1 MNILIL
7 NQYAL
12 PSGSAGITRHGDLAR
27 VLVKRAHKV
36 TIIASSFDYL
46 TRQQNSNTTAKL
58 NKETHHDVNFLW
70 LKTTPYQANDGKR
83 VKSMLDYTIK
93 AFLQGLSLEDK
104 PDIVIASSP
113 HLLTG
118 LTGIFLSC
126 YYRIPFIFEIRDM
139 WPLVLVELGALKRN
153 SFSYKILVAIEKF
166 IYKKAHKIFTI
177 PALAYKRL
185 ESLGI
190 HSQKCLPIPNGILVD
205 DNQSIGD
212 ETNLPSSLIKI
223 LEQCQDKKTLMYTGS
238 FGGAHDLHSVIQAAN
253 YLKENLVDIYNEIK
267 IIFIGSGRLEKEL
280 KEIAELNKH
289 SNIYFHP
296 PIEKKIIKTA
306 LHNADVLLMP
316 LANISI
322 FEYGLSP
329 NKLYDYLEAAKP
341 IIISSPT
348 YSTIV
353 DEIQAGIQCR
363 AGQPEELAKAIELLI
378 SMPEKDRKLM
388 GERGRDYVI
397 KFHDWEEI
405 GEKVEKVLLETIQK
419 IDK

>member
-36 TIIASSFDYL
+36 TIIASSFNYL
-46 TRQQNSNTTAKL
+46 KRQQDSDNNTKL
-58 NKETHHDVNFLW
+58 KKETHHDVNFVW
-70 LKTTPYQANDGKR
+70 LKTTAYQANDGKR
-83 VKSMLDYTIK
+83 VKSMFDYTIK
-93 AFLQGLSLEDK
+93 AFLQGLSLKEK

-139 WPLVLVELGALKRN
+139 WPLVLIELGALKGN
-153 SFSYKILVAIEKF
+153 SLSYKILVAIEKF
-166 IYKKAHKIFTI
+166 IYKKAHKIFII

-185 ESLGI
+185 ENLGI
-190 HSQKCLPIPNGILVD
+190 HSQKCLPIPNGILFD
-205 DNQSIGD
+205 ENQSI
-212 ETNLPSSLIKI
+212 THKNNLPSSLITI
-223 LEQCQDKKTLMYTGS
+223 LDKCQDKKVLMYTGT
-238 FGGAHDLHSVIQAAN
+238 FGGAHDLHSVIQANN
-253 YLKENLVDIYNEIK
+253 YLKENLIDIYSQII
-267 IIFIGSGRLEKEL
+267 IIFIGSGRLEEEL
-280 KEIAELNKH
+280 KEITVLNKH

-296 PIEKKIIKTA
+296 PIEKKSIKTV
-306 LHNADVLLMP
+306 LHHADVLLIP

-329 NKLYDYLEAAKP
+329 NKLYDYLEASKP
-341 IIISSPT
+341 ILISSPT
-348 YSTIV
+348 SSTIV

-363 AGQPEELAKAIELLI
+363 AGQPEEFAKAIEFLI
-378 SMPEKDRKLM
+378 SISEEDRKVM
-388 GERGRDYVI
+388 GERGRDYVR
-397 KFHDWEEI
+397 KFHNWEKL
-405 GEKVEKVLLETIQK
+405 GEKVEKVLLETIQD